1 MKQGN
6 IISFRVYV
14 DAKGILMTE
23 YSKFPKEKVKTVFKK
38 SDIPLIEK
46 VLREMEPKLDKL
58 HDKLEDELNVFT

>member
-14 DAKGILMTE
+14 DSKGILMTE
-23 YSKFPKEKVKTVFKK
+23 YSKFPKEKVKAVFKK